1 MMKTKSPRST
11 RSSPATARPESSS
24 AGARNS
30 PSLLKYALTQ
40 SVRSKRRGQSGK
52 LMHDLKKSQVF
63 KV

>member
-40 SVRSKRRGQSGK
+40 SVRSKRRGKSGK
-52 LMHDLKKSQVF
+52 LMI
-63 KV
+63 